1 MNPEMLE
8 KGMSPEQV
16 KTIQDHLNLVF
27 NKVTPGRFE
36 NLIVDYNSTGNP
48 PPEHPGST
56 SGEHI
61 VNLDGSINKKK
72 SLMQLRREEGSS
84 PSTGGKRVYC

>member
-27 NKVTPGRFE
+27 NKVTPDRFE
-36 NLIVDYNSTGNP
+36 NLIVDYSLSGNP
-48 PPEHPGST
+48 TTEHPGST
-56 SGEHI
+56 SGQYI
-61 VNLDGSINKKK
+61 VNLDGSTNKKK